1 MSVEKCRCRKS
12 SNPFWLR
19 RILGFVG
26 MTGFLLCLFT
36 LPATAQGFAGLG
48 ASDDTYAPVRPG
60 TDITFPKD
68 HGAHPGHRIE
78 WWYVTANLTDSD
90 GAPLG
95 VQWTLFRQAAAPQDT
110 GEGWASQQY
119 WMGHSALTTAD
130 THHHAERL
138 ARGGIGQAGVT
149 ATPFAAWI
157 DNTSFSS
164 METDF
169 SPLRL
174 SSSEDDFAYDL
185 TLATDAPMVLQGEGG
200 YSRKSDRGQAS
211 YYVSQ
216 PFFTV
221 TGTVTLSGKDRA
233 VTGRAWMDREWSS
246 QPLAPDQTGWD
257 WFSLHLES
265 GAKLMLFRLRSDTRS
280 PYLAGNWITPDGTS
294 EALAPDAIT
303 MEPLATAKVAGRTL
317 PIKWRLTVT
326 GRDLDVTVEALNRN
340 SWNGTSFPYWEG
352 PITVTGSE
360 GGTGYLEM
368 TGYPLNE

>member
-1 MSVEKCRCRKS
+1 MNANPSHSRVSRTLTEWRKRCA
-12 SNPFWLR
+12 FAGTICLA
-19 RILGFVG
+19 
-26 MTGFLLCLFT
+26 LL
-36 LPATAQGFAGLG
+36 ATPVAAQGFAGLG
-48 ASDDTYAPVRPG
+48 TEDEGYPTVRPG
-60 TDITFPKD
+60 TPITFPED
-68 HGAHPGHRIE
+68 HGAHPEHRIE
-78 WWYVTANLTDSD
+78 WWYVTANLTDET

-95 VQWTLFRQAAAPQDT
+95 VQWTLFRQASAPNDSAT
-110 GEGWASQQY
+110 GWASQQY
-119 WMGHSALTTAD
+119 WMGHTAVTTAA
-130 THHHAERL
+130 THRHAERL

-149 ATPFAAWI
+149 AAPFEAWI
-157 DNTSFSS
+157 DDWSFASAAP
-164 METDF
+164 DF

-174 SSSEDDFAYDL
+174 SSGGADFAYDL

-221 TGTVTLSGKDRA
+221 TGTVTLDGEDRA

-265 GAKLMLFRLRSDTRS
+265 GAKLMLFRLRSDSRP
-280 PYLAGNWITPDGTS
+280 PYFAGNWITPDGTS
-294 EALAPDAIT
+294 EALTPDAIT
-303 MEPLATAKVAGRTL
+303 MEPLETTEVANRTL
-317 PIKWRLTVT
+317 PIKWRLAVA
-326 GRDLDVTVEALNRN
+326 GRDLDVTVEALNRD

-352 PITVTGSE
+352 PITVSGSQ

-368 TGYPLNE
+368 TGYPSDE